1 VGAYAGGRRWSDAV
15 GATRE
20 TGVLRDRRGMNETG
34 TVVEVSGLTKRYGKH
49 LAVDGVDLS
58 VRRGEV
64 YGFLGP
70 NGAGKTTTLRILTG
84 LITPSSGTVSVLG
97 GQPGDSAVLAR
108 TGSLIES
115 PALYPYLSG
124 RDNLRVLARYA
135 SVPKARVEEVL
146 ELVDLADRAGDRF
159 STYSLGM
166 KQRLG
171 VAAALLKEPDLVIL
185 DEPTNGLDPAGMR
198 DMRELVRN
206 LGTDGRTVVLSSHLL
221 GEVQQICDRV
231 GIISEGRMVAERTV
245 GELRG
250 QHELVIAADPVD
262 DARRRLKD
270 LLGTEAV
277 RTEDHTLRVQVER
290 ESVAKINRMLVEA
303 GIAVTELRTAERAL
317 EDVFFELTSRRETTD
332 VR

>member
-1 VGAYAGGRRWSDAV
+1 
-15 GATRE
+15 
-20 TGVLRDRRGMNETG
+20 MNT
-34 TVVEVSGLTKRYGKH
+34 TDSPVVEVSGLTKRYGDR
-49 LAVDGVDLS
+49 LAVDGVDLT

-84 LITPSSGTVSVLG
+84 LITANAGTVEVLG
-97 GQPGDSAVLAR
+97 GRPGDSAVLAR
-108 TGSLIES
+108 IGSLIES
-115 PALYPYLSG
+115 PAMYPYLSG
-124 RDNLRVLARYA
+124 RDNLCVLARYA
-135 SVPKARVEEVL
+135 HVPHTRVDAVL

-171 VAAALLKEPDLVIL
+171 VAAALLKDPELVIL

-198 DMRELVRN
+198 DMRKLIREL
-206 LGTDGRTVVLSSHLL
+206 GSGDRTVLLSSHLL

-250 QHELVIAADPVD
+250 GQELVIAADPID
-262 DARRRLKD
+262 EARRQLAN
-270 LLGTEAV
+270 LVGAGQV
-277 RTEDHTLRVQVER
+277 RTTDDRLRVQVGR
-290 ESVAKINRMLVEA
+290 ESVAGVNKLLVEA
-303 GIAVTELRTAERAL
+303 GIAVSELRTAERTL
-317 EDVFFELTSRRETTD
+317 EDVFFELTTRRESSD
-332 VR
+332 AR